1 MFVKKQAQFIPHRK
15 FSTGS
20 CKIDLYFP
28 EHKLAIECD
37 EHSVM
42 IKMSLSV
49 QCSVVEQFSF
59 NGKKIQSVHVKV
71 EECLVSRNVYMAI
84 GYEEENGKKTIKNLV
99 PSKYKLRFGDV
110 RPSLN

>member
-1 MFVKKQAQFIPHRK
+1 MFVNKQAQFIPYRK

-59 NGKKIQSVHVKV
+59 KGKKNSVSACQGRRVPCVKR
-71 EECLVSRNVYMAI
+71 CLHGNWIR
-84 GYEEENGKKTIKNLV
+84 GGK
-99 PSKYKLRFGDV
+99 R
-110 RPSLN
+110 